1 MRIIIKSIFWL
12 ASVFMYRIKI
22 YGKEHIPKE
31 GSVIICPNHVHAL
44 DSALIIAHSKRKINV
59 LAKADLFKGGI
70 REWFAD
76 LFGIFPIKQDSAD
89 IEAIKISLKILKNG
103 EPLMIFPEGTRNGM
117 AKGAP
122 LKNGP
127 VILAIKSGT
136 PIIPVGI
143 KGSFKF
149 WSKII
154 IRVGKPISYEQYKDK
169 IKDKDFVSNLTKE
182 LMDEV
187 VRLRDI

>member
-1 MRIIIKSIFWL
+1 MRVFIKSIFWL
-12 ASVFMYRIKI
+12 ISVFMYRIKI
-22 YGKEHIPKE
+22 YGKENIPKE
-31 GSVIICPNHVHAL
+31 GAVLICPNHVHGL
-44 DSALIIAHSKRKINV
+44 DSAVIIAHSKRKINV
-59 LAKADLFKGGI
+59 LAKAELFTGGI

-76 LFGIFPIKQDSAD
+76 LFGIFPIKQDAAD
-89 IEAIKISLKILKNG
+89 IDAIKTSLKILKND

-127 VILAIKSGT
+127 IILAIKSGT

-143 KGSFKF
+143 KGNFKF
-149 WSKII
+149 WSRII
-154 IRVGKPISYEQYKDK
+154 IHIGKPISYGGYKDK
-169 IKDKDFVSNLTKE
+169 IKDKEFITNLTKE

-187 VRLRDI
+187 VRLRDM